1 VARSEPDGY
10 NLFFTTLEAV
20 AHHPNLRA
28 NLPYNPITDFEPAAM
43 VKSAGGECQCQ
54 SEGR

>member
-1 VARSEPDGY
+1 VARSEPGGY
-10 NLFFTTLEAV
+10 NLFFTTLAAV

-28 NLPYNPITDFEPAAM
+28 NLPYNPITDFEPGAM